1 MGNLFEWYDFAI
13 YAYMAAILAR
23 KFFPDTDE
31 IASLLAT
38 FATFGVGF
46 AVRPIGGVVIGHL
59 GDVRGRKTAL
69 LLTVFL
75 MALGTAGIGLLPDHR
90 TIGWLAP
97 VLLISCRL
105 VQGFSDVGEWGS
117 STAFIIEWAPPGRR
131 GLFGSFQQ
139 SGVAAGLLL
148 GSSMA
153 AFVNT
158 VLTPAQMSGWGWRV
172 PFLFGA
178 LLLPL
183 GLYLRQRTDEPPP
196 TRMPRV
202 RTVGVKP
209 QRGLLL
215 AGKACAFTVL
225 WTVAYYMILTYLP
238 TFTSRFA
245 GLSPVQALWSNS
257 IGLAVLVVAA
267 PLFGAWSDRIGRRPL
282 LLASCV
288 GFMLLTHPLFRLIVA
303 RRTPGIVTA
312 AQVVFDLMIALFSG
326 PGVAA
331 IAEMFP
337 TASRLTWMSV
347 GYTVSVTVSGG
358 FAPYVATW
366 LIGATR
372 SPLAPAY
379 YLIAA
384 AATSALVIGLM
395 PESAHAELG

>member
-1 MGNLFEWYDFAI
+1 
-13 YAYMAAILAR
+13 
-23 KFFPDTDE
+23 
-31 IASLLAT
+31 
-38 FATFGVGF
+38 
-46 AVRPIGGVVIGHL
+46 
-59 GDVRGRKTAL
+59 
-69 LLTVFL
+69 
-75 MALGTAGIGLLPDHR
+75 
-90 TIGWLAP
+90 
-97 VLLISCRL
+97 
-105 VQGFSDVGEWGS
+105 
-117 STAFIIEWAPPGRR
+117 
-131 GLFGSFQQ
+131 
-139 SGVAAGLLL
+139 
-148 GSSMA
+148 
-153 AFVNT
+153 
-158 VLTPAQMSGWGWRV
+158 
-172 PFLFGA
+172 
-178 LLLPL
+178 
-183 GLYLRQRTDEPPP
+183 
-196 TRMPRV
+196 
-202 RTVGVKP
+202 
-209 QRGLLL
+209 
-215 AGKACAFTVL
+215 
-225 WTVAYYMILTYLP
+225 
-238 TFTSRFA
+238 
-245 GLSPVQALWSNS
+245 
-257 IGLAVLVVAA
+257 VLVVAA